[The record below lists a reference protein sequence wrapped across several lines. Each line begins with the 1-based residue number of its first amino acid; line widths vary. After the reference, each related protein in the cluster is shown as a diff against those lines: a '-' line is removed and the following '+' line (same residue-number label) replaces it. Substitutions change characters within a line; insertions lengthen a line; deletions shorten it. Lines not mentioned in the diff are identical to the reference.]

1 MRFHTR
7 SNQSGFALI
16 EVIASAAVLGLVTLA
31 VYGGYN
37 ATMHSSGRERARAV
51 AASLAEQD
59 QERLRS
65 FRPTDLA
72 NYAAPPQIIKVPPV
86 TGVPYTVTST
96 VDWISDSADGSTSCT
111 SEANL
116 EDYLRITSKVTSGII
131 GKQTLPVI
139 QRSLVAPPVGTFRK
153 GVGSLIVRVTGK
165 GAVPV
170 TSLAVKIQ
178 QGATTV
184 IDDTNSFGCAV
195 FRYVP
200 VGSYT
205 VSFNRPG
212 YVNTSGVN
220 LATDTATVSEG
231 TLNVI
236 NELYDRG
243 ASVLAT
249 FDTQLRTATCTVACP
264 ATKGTAV
271 TFESTDLPA
280 PSYKTFLAGATNQSA
295 WVSSVTSPLVYPFDS
310 AYGVYAG
317 TCTGANPQ
325 NLIAPPV
332 AVSPAF
338 AKLPTGL
345 DPGQLLYPVK
355 VRQPAL
361 NVQIINGTGATNIV
375 NNKPINATPL
385 SAGCT
390 TGQLKFKL
398 LSYAGT
404 GSADANRGWAS
415 KYKDIAAGGYDPGL
429 PYGVYDICAD
439 NGTRRTD
446 PNTVTATLNSPAG
459 STVTIAGSPVT
470 TIDISSA
477 LGRNGTCPA

>member
-1 MRFHTR
+1 M
-7 SNQSGFALI
+7 
-16 EVIASAAVLGLVTLA
+16 IASAAVLGLVTIA

-37 ATMHSSGRERARAV
+37 ATLGSSGRERARAV

-65 FRPTDLA
+65 YRPTDLA
-72 NYAAPPQIIKVPPV
+72 TYSAPPRIVKVPPV

-116 EDYLRITSKVTSGII
+116 EDYLRITSRVTSGII

-139 QRSLVAPPVGTFRK
+139 QRSLVAPPVGTFRQ

-165 GAVPV
+165 GAVPI
-170 TSLAVKIQ
+170 TSLSVRIQ

-200 VGSYT
+200 VGSYS
-205 VSFNRPG
+205 VSFSRPG
-212 YVNTSGVN
+212 YVNTNGVN

-243 ASVLAT
+243 ATVLST
-249 FDTQLRTATCTVACP
+249 FDYKHRSTACTPPTCPVSRS
-264 ATKGTAV
+264 TAV

-280 PSYKTFLAGATNQSA
+280 PSYKIFPTAGPPTNQSA
-295 WVSSVTSPLVYPFDS
+295 WQTAITSPLLYPFDS
-310 AYGVYAG
+310 AYGVYSG

-338 AKLPTGL
+338 AKNPTGL
-345 DPGQLLYPVK
+345 DPGELLYPVK
-355 VRQPAL
+355 VRLPAL
-361 NVQIINGTGATNIV
+361 NLRVVKGATAQSNRRITAQPTSVNCTGTNKFQLRAYTGTG
-375 NNKPINATPL
+375 
-385 SAGCT
+385 
-390 TGQLKFKL
+390 TG
-398 LSYAGT
+398 
-404 GSADANRGWAS
+404 DVNRGWAS
-415 KYKDIAAGGYDPGL
+415 KQATVALGGYDPGL
-429 PYGVYDICAD
+429 PYGTYDVCAD
-439 NGTRRTD
+439 DGGSPGRRTRVGSVIM
-446 PNTVTATLNSPAG
+446 NLNSPDGSAQRTVDLNVAAQYSAG
-459 STVTIAGSPVT
+459 
-470 TIDISSA
+470 
-477 LGRNGTCPA
+477 LCPA